1 MEENYSVYFALQLEL
16 QGQKMLP
23 HQLEMEKTRIETVW
37 VTQNQDEIHALC
49 CMSLLFLYHIIP
61 PLLLLTVHT
70 FDQRLNRKSIS
81 LIADIWPEAR

>member
-49 CMSLLFLYHIIP
+49 CISLCYSFIILYHLYSSSLFI
-61 PLLLLTVHT
+61 LLT
-70 FDQRLNRKSIS
+70 RG
-81 LIADIWPEAR
+81 

>member
-37 VTQNQDEIHALC
+37 VTVRTR
-49 CMSLLFLYHIIP
+49 MKFMLFAVYLYVIP
-61 PLLLLTVHT
+61 LSYCTTSTPPHCSY
-70 FDQRLNRKSIS
+70 F
-81 LIADIWPEAR
+81 WPEAK